1 MHSFQF
7 IYLVTDETAK
17 MCDPWENRDF
27 LHKIDL
33 MPDGTCEY
41 CLPDCSTTIYDHEV
55 SSAPVKDCDH
65 TNLGTSNICQV
76 NSLSIKQNI
85 NPPPFV
91 NNIISQFKDD
101 SEQIPQFATEMKMFS
116 NMRYHIKE
124 SKISTAVFRYKV
136 KDKPTY
142 NAFEEDITIVN
153 FYFDKDSI
161 LQYTRQENM
170 TIVGYI
176 SQLGGLLGLFIG
188 FSFISGVELIYWFTI
203 RLYKNNRINKAEVSE
218 LKETD
223 EKSLSNDKKYNA
235 LASGEYSN
243 AFDVLFK

>member
-124 SKISTAVFRYKV
+124 SKIATAVFRYKV

-142 NAFEEDITIVN
+142 NAFDEDITIVN
-153 FYFDKDSI
+153 FYFGKSTAWEF
-161 LQYTRQENM
+161 QHAPSKTMGN
-170 TIVGYI
+170 YI
-176 SQLGGLLGLFIG
+176 AELGGLLGLFTG
-188 FSFISGVELIYWFTI
+188 FSFLSAVEIIYWIIIPFM
-203 RLYKNNRINKAEVSE
+203 
-218 LKETD
+218 
-223 EKSLSNDKKYNA
+223 KKFA
-235 LASGEYSN
+235 VPVKG
-243 AFDVLFK
+243 VK